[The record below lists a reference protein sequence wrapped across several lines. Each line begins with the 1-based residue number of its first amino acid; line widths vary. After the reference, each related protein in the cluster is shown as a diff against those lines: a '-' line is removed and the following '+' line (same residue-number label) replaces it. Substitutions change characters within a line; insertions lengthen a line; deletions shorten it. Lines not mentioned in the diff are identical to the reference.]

1 MAEASPKALVSK
13 LGPLPAVHLAEWR
26 GTVGCPGQVW
36 VEDDGLG
43 QWLVRVLR
51 SPVWGAGEIKGEL
64 VRAANAADRE
74 RFAARHAEVA
84 ALERTAQEEANGLH
98 LSMKFVAGETDLE
111 QRHVRL
117 FFTAPA
123 RVDFRELCRR
133 LGRAFG
139 ARVELRALGMRDTA
153 RTLGEIGPCGRP
165 LCCRTFLG
173 DLCPIP
179 LGLAFDQGL
188 TVSPE
193 RITGVCGRLMCCLRY
208 EHEQYVEAMQGLPK
222 VGEGVEVEGRQ
233 GKVVGVNA
241 FRGTVSVQWSLGPR
255 EEIPWRRRGTAPDA
269 A

>member
-1 MAEASPKALVSK
+1 MAEASPKALVSNF
-13 LGPLPAVHLAEWR
+13 GPLPAAHLAEWR

-43 QWLVRVLR
+43 LWLVRVLR
-51 SPVWGAGEIKGEL
+51 SPVWGAGEAKGEL
-64 VRAANAADRE
+64 VRAADAADRE
-74 RFAARHAEVA
+74 RFAARQAEVA
-84 ALERTAQEEANGLH
+84 ALQRTAQKEAKGL
-98 LSMKFVAGETDLE
+98 LPAMKFVAGEVDLE
-111 QRHVRL
+111 RRHVRL

-139 ARVELRALGMRDTA
+139 ARVELRALGTRDVA
-153 RTLGEIGPCGRP
+153 RVLGEIGPCGRP
-165 LCCRTFLG
+165 LCCRAFLQ
-173 DLCPIP
+173 DLRPIP
-179 LGLAFDQGL
+179 LRLAFDQGL

-222 VGEGVEVEGRQ
+222 VGEEVDVEGRQ

-241 FRGTVSVQWSLGPR
+241 FLGIVSVQWPDGPR
-255 EEIPWRRRGTAPDA
+255 EELPWRRRGTAH
-269 A
+269 